1 MDGVG
6 ISIIERPRPLPGHDT
21 PNPTHHTYT
30 LKCEE
35 PAKVARNLT
44 RSFFAIG
51 HKRCNFNDRIS
62 MSEICAWELRA
73 TLLGNQ
79 PDWKPTH
86 ETTYQH
92 TRRRCD
98 GRRMDRRARAGF
110 ATRRR
115 AKRDRQVSRADGPSD
130 AQNNAEAAAP
140 VTGRDTRYGPLHPLR
155 GATPVTGRD
164 TRSEEVHCLRI
175 GCSAPNHKNKRGIC
189 ETTAETPARGPL
201 HPLRGRCTRY
211 GARHPI
217 RRGALPT
224 DRVRTQSQ
232 EQTRN
237 LRGDRRHAQGPGS
250 SRSRGLSTQRSAN
263 TPRRAVAAVRDG
275 DAGGGQAI
283 AQLVGARPVLG
294 GAGSSPLGQH
304 SPDQRVQRRVL
315 GGSRTGRTRADAGLS
330 ARARQYADR
339 DSPATRPCKTLR
351 KPLTNQV
358 AHSLVPACR
367 A

>member
-6 ISIIERPRPLPGHDT
+6 TPIIERPRPLPGHDT
-21 PNPTHHTYT
+21 PNPTQHPYT

-62 MSEICAWELRA
+62 MSEIWAWELRA
-73 TLLGNQ
+73 TLLGNRS
-79 PDWKPTH
+79 DWKPTH

-98 GRRMDRRARAGF
+98 GRRMDRRARASF

-130 AQNNAEAAAP
+130 ARNNAGAAAP
-140 VTGRDTRYGPLHPLR
+140 VTGRD
-155 GATPVTGRD
+155 
-164 TRSEEVHCLRI
+164 
-175 GCSAPNHKNKRGIC
+175 
-189 ETTAETPARGPL
+189 
-201 HPLRGRCTRY
+201 TRY

-237 LRGDRRHAQGPGS
+237 LRDDRRHAQGPGS

-275 DAGGGQAI
+275 DAGQAV

-304 SPDQRVQRRVL
+304 GPDQRVQRRVL
-315 GGSRTGRTRADAGLS
+315 GGSRTRSASADASLA

-358 AHSLVPACR
+358 ADSLVPACR

>member
-6 ISIIERPRPLPGHDT
+6 TPIIERPRPLHNHDT
-21 PNPTHHTYT
+21 PNPTQHPYT

-98 GRRMDRRARAGF
+98 GRQRVRRARASF

-130 AQNNAEAAAP
+130 ARNNARAAA
-140 VTGRDTRYGPLHPLR
+140 
-155 GATPVTGRD
+155 PVTGRD

-189 ETTAETPARGPL
+189 ETITDTHKAP
-201 HPLRGRCTRY
+201 
-211 GARHPI
+211 GARAPGASAAAQPTLHVAPSRPSATVTSAAA
-217 RRGALPT
+217 RR
-224 DRVRTQSQ
+224 
-232 EQTRN
+232 
-237 LRGDRRHAQGPGS
+237 
-250 SRSRGLSTQRSAN
+250 SRSS
-263 TPRRAVAAVRDG
+263 
-275 DAGGGQAI
+275 
-283 AQLVGARPVLG
+283 
-294 GAGSSPLGQH
+294 
-304 SPDQRVQRRVL
+304 
-315 GGSRTGRTRADAGLS
+315 S
-330 ARARQYADR
+330 ARAQSLAARAAARSDSTARTSASNAECSAAAAPDAPAPMPTWPRGLGNTLTGTARQ
-339 DSPATRPCKTLR
+339 
-351 KPLTNQV
+351 
-358 AHSLVPACR
+358 R
-367 A
+367 ARARR

>member
-6 ISIIERPRPLPGHDT
+6 TPIIERPRPLHNHDT
-21 PNPTHHTYT
+21 PNPTHHPYT

-73 TLLGNQ
+73 TLLGNRS
-79 PDWKPTH
+79 DWKPTH

-98 GRRMDRRARAGF
+98 GRRMVRRARASF

-115 AKRDRQVSRADGPSD
+115 AKRDRQFSRADGPSD
-130 AQNNAEAAAP
+130 GRNNAGAAAP
-140 VTGRDTRYGPLHPLR
+140 VTGH
-155 GATPVTGRD
+155 D

-189 ETTAETPARGPL
+189 ETTADTTRGPL
-201 HPLRGRCTRY
+201 
-211 GARHPI
+211 HPI

-224 DRVRTQSQ
+224 DRVQRTQSQ

-237 LRGDRRHAQGPGS
+237 LRDDRRHAQGPES

-275 DAGGGQAI
+275 DAGQAV

-304 SPDQRVQRRVL
+304 GPDQRVQRRVL
-315 GGSRTGRTRADAGLS
+315 GGSRTRSASADASLA

-358 AHSLVPACR
+358 ADSLVPACR

>member
-6 ISIIERPRPLPGHDT
+6 TPIIERPRPLHNHDT
-21 PNPTHHTYT
+21 PNPTQHPYT

-98 GRRMDRRARAGF
+98 GRQRVRRARASF

-130 AQNNAEAAAP
+130 ARNNARAAAP
-140 VTGRDTRYGPLHPLR
+140 VTGRDTR
-155 GATPVTGRD
+155 
-164 TRSEEVHCLRI
+164 SEGVHCLRI

-189 ETTAETPARGPL
+189 ETIADTHKAPRARAPGASAHSDQPTLHVAPSRPSATVTPAR
-201 HPLRGRCTRY
+201 R
-211 GARHPI
+211 
-217 RRGALPT
+217 
-224 DRVRTQSQ
+224 
-232 EQTRN
+232 
-237 LRGDRRHAQGPGS
+237 
-250 SRSRGLSTQRSAN
+250 SRSS
-263 TPRRAVAAVRDG
+263 
-275 DAGGGQAI
+275 
-283 AQLVGARPVLG
+283 
-294 GAGSSPLGQH
+294 
-304 SPDQRVQRRVL
+304 
-315 GGSRTGRTRADAGLS
+315 S
-330 ARARQYADR
+330 ARAQSLAARAAAR
-339 DSPATRPCKTLR
+339 SDSTARTSASNAECSAAAAPDAPAPM
-351 KPLTNQV
+351 
-358 AHSLVPACR
+358 PACPRGLGNTLTGTARQR
-367 A
+367 ARARR

>member
-6 ISIIERPRPLPGHDT
+6 TPIIERPRPLPGHDT
-21 PNPTHHTYT
+21 PNPTQHPYT

-98 GRRMDRRARAGF
+98 GRRMDRRARASF

-115 AKRDRQVSRADGPSD
+115 AKRDRQFSRADGPSD
-130 AQNNAEAAAP
+130 GRNNAGAAAP
-140 VTGRDTRYGPLHPLR
+140 VTGHDTRYGPLHPLR
-155 GATPVTGRD
+155 GAAPVT
-164 TRSEEVHCLRI
+164 
-175 GCSAPNHKNKRGIC
+175 
-189 ETTAETPARGPL
+189 
-201 HPLRGRCTRY
+201 GRCTRY

-224 DRVRTQSQ
+224 DRVQRTQSQ

-237 LRGDRRHAQGPGS
+237 LRDDRRHAQGPES

-263 TPRRAVAAVRDG
+263 TPRRAVAAVGDG
-275 DAGGGQAI
+275 DAGGGQAV

-304 SPDQRVQRRVL
+304 GPDQRVQRRVL
-315 GGSRTGRTRADAGLS
+315 GGSRTGRTRTDASLA

-339 DSPATRPCKTLR
+339 DSPATHPCKTLR
-351 KPLTNQV
+351 KPLANQV
-358 AHSLVPACR
+358 VHSLVPARR

>member
-6 ISIIERPRPLPGHDT
+6 TPIIERPRPLHNHDT
-21 PNPTHHTYT
+21 PNPTHHPYT

-73 TLLGNQ
+73 TLLGSQ

-98 GRRMDRRARAGF
+98 GRRMDRRARASF

-130 AQNNAEAAAP
+130 GRNNARAAAP
-140 VTGRDTRYGPLHPLR
+140 VTGHD
-155 GATPVTGRD
+155 
-164 TRSEEVHCLRI
+164 
-175 GCSAPNHKNKRGIC
+175 
-189 ETTAETPARGPL
+189 
-201 HPLRGRCTRY
+201 TRY

-224 DRVRTQSQ
+224 DRVQRTQSQ

-237 LRGDRRHAQGPGS
+237 LRDDRRHAQGPGS

-263 TPRRAVAAVRDG
+263 APRRAVAAVRDG
-275 DAGGGQAI
+275 DAGQAV

-304 SPDQRVQRRVL
+304 GPDQRVQRRVL
-315 GGSRTGRTRADAGLS
+315 GGGRTRRTRTDADLA
-330 ARARQYADR
+330 ARARQYTDR

-351 KPLTNQV
+351 KPLTNKV
-358 AHSLVPACR
+358 AHSLVPARR

>member
-6 ISIIERPRPLPGHDT
+6 ISIIERPRPLHNHDT
-21 PNPTHHTYT
+21 PNPTHHPYT

-73 TLLGNQ
+73 TLLGSQ

-98 GRRMDRRARAGF
+98 GRRMDRRARASF

-130 AQNNAEAAAP
+130 GRNNARAAAP
-140 VTGRDTRYGPLHPLR
+140 VTGHD
-155 GATPVTGRD
+155 
-164 TRSEEVHCLRI
+164 
-175 GCSAPNHKNKRGIC
+175 
-189 ETTAETPARGPL
+189 
-201 HPLRGRCTRY
+201 TRY

-224 DRVRTQSQ
+224 DRVQRTQSQ

-237 LRGDRRHAQGPGS
+237 LRDDRRHAQGPGS

-263 TPRRAVAAVRDG
+263 APRRAVAAVRDG
-275 DAGGGQAI
+275 DAGQAV

-304 SPDQRVQRRVL
+304 GPDQRVQRRVL
-315 GGSRTGRTRADAGLS
+315 GRSRTRRTRTDADLA
-330 ARARQYADR
+330 ARARQYTDR

-351 KPLTNQV
+351 KPLTNKV
-358 AHSLVPACR
+358 AHSLVPARR

>member
-6 ISIIERPRPLPGHDT
+6 TPIIERPRPLHNHDT
-21 PNPTHHTYT
+21 PNPTQHPYT

-98 GRRMDRRARAGF
+98 GRQMDRRARASF

-130 AQNNAEAAAP
+130 ARHNATAAA
-140 VTGRDTRYGPLHPLR
+140 
-155 GATPVTGRD
+155 PVTGRD

-175 GCSAPNHKNKRGIC
+175 GCAPNHKNKRGIC
-189 ETTAETPARGPL
+189 ETIADTHKAP
-201 HPLRGRCTRY
+201 
-211 GARHPI
+211 GARAPGASAHSDQPTLHVAPSRPSATVMPAAA
-217 RRGALPT
+217 RR
-224 DRVRTQSQ
+224 
-232 EQTRN
+232 
-237 LRGDRRHAQGPGS
+237 
-250 SRSRGLSTQRSAN
+250 SRSS
-263 TPRRAVAAVRDG
+263 
-275 DAGGGQAI
+275 
-283 AQLVGARPVLG
+283 
-294 GAGSSPLGQH
+294 
-304 SPDQRVQRRVL
+304 
-315 GGSRTGRTRADAGLS
+315 S
-330 ARARQYADR
+330 ARAQSLAARAAARSDSTARTSASNAECSAAAAPDAPAPMPTWPRGLGNTLTGTARQ
-339 DSPATRPCKTLR
+339 
-351 KPLTNQV
+351 
-358 AHSLVPACR
+358 R
-367 A
+367 ARARR

>member
-6 ISIIERPRPLPGHDT
+6 TPIIERPRPLHNHDT
-21 PNPTHHTYT
+21 PNPTHHPYT

-44 RSFFAIG
+44 RSFFEIG

-98 GRRMDRRARAGF
+98 GRRMVRRARASF

-115 AKRDRQVSRADGPSD
+115 AKRDRQFSRADGPSD
-130 AQNNAEAAAP
+130 GRNNARAAAP
-140 VTGRDTRYGPLHPLR
+140 VTGHD
-155 GATPVTGRD
+155 
-164 TRSEEVHCLRI
+164 
-175 GCSAPNHKNKRGIC
+175 
-189 ETTAETPARGPL
+189 
-201 HPLRGRCTRY
+201 TRY

-224 DRVRTQSQ
+224 DRVQRTQSQ

-237 LRGDRRHAQGPGS
+237 LRDDDRHNARAAAPVTGRDTRSEGVHCLRIGRSAPNHKNKRGICETNADTHKAPRARAPGAS
-250 SRSRGLSTQRSAN
+250 AHSDQPTLHVAPSRPSATVTSAAARRSRSS
-263 TPRRAVAAVRDG
+263 
-275 DAGGGQAI
+275 
-283 AQLVGARPVLG
+283 
-294 GAGSSPLGQH
+294 
-304 SPDQRVQRRVL
+304 
-315 GGSRTGRTRADAGLS
+315 S
-330 ARARQYADR
+330 ARAQSLAARAAARSDSTARTSASNASCSAAAAPDAPAPMPAWPRGLGNTLTGTARQR
-339 DSPATRPCKTLR
+339 
-351 KPLTNQV
+351 
-358 AHSLVPACR
+358 AHAR
-367 A
+367 R

>member
-6 ISIIERPRPLPGHDT
+6 TPIIGRPRPLPGPET
-21 PNPTHHTYT
+21 PNPTQHPYT

-35 PAKVARNLT
+35 SAKVARNLT

-73 TLLGNQ
+73 TLLGNRS
-79 PDWKPTH
+79 DWKPTH

-98 GRRMDRRARAGF
+98 GRRMVRRARASF

-115 AKRDRQVSRADGPSD
+115 AKRDRQFSRADGPSD
-130 AQNNAEAAAP
+130 GRNNARAAAP
-140 VTGRDTRYGPLHPLR
+140 VTGHD
-155 GATPVTGRD
+155 
-164 TRSEEVHCLRI
+164 
-175 GCSAPNHKNKRGIC
+175 
-189 ETTAETPARGPL
+189 
-201 HPLRGRCTRY
+201 TRY

-237 LRGDRRHAQGPGS
+237 LRDDGRHAQGPGS

-263 TPRRAVAAVRDG
+263 APRRAVAAVGDG
-275 DAGGGQAI
+275 DAGGGQAV
-283 AQLVGARPVLG
+283 AQLVGAR
-294 GAGSSPLGQH
+294 SSPLGQH
-304 SPDQRVQRRVL
+304 GPDQRVQRLVL
-315 GGSRTGRTRADAGLS
+315 GGSRTGRTRANASLA
-330 ARARQYADR
+330 ARTRQYADR

-358 AHSLVPACR
+358 AHSLVPARR

>member
-6 ISIIERPRPLPGHDT
+6 IPIIERPRPLHNHDT
-21 PNPTHHTYT
+21 PNPTHHPYT

-98 GRRMDRRARAGF
+98 GRRMDRRARASF

-130 AQNNAEAAAP
+130 ARNNATAA
-140 VTGRDTRYGPLHPLR
+140 TTRRPQQR
-155 GATPVTGRD
+155 
-164 TRSEEVHCLRI
+164 E
-175 GCSAPNHKNKRGIC
+175 
-189 ETTAETPARGPL
+189 
-201 HPLRGRCTRY
+201 GRCTRY

-224 DRVRTQSQ
+224 DRVQRTQSQ

-237 LRGDRRHAQGPGS
+237 LRDAGLAAALVGGGRAWPDNESTRRAKLAARTARGRATAHGRVKQPGPQPQLS
-250 SRSRGLSTQRSAN
+250 SSSAN
-263 TPRRAVAAVRDG
+263 TPRRAVAAVGYG
-275 DAGGGQAI
+275 DAGGSQAV
-283 AQLVGARPVLG
+283 AQLVGA
-294 GAGSSPLGQH
+294 
-304 SPDQRVQRRVL
+304 
-315 GGSRTGRTRADAGLS
+315 S
-330 ARARQYADR
+330 AFG
-339 DSPATRPCKTLR
+339 
-351 KPLTNQV
+351 
-358 AHSLVPACR
+358 
-367 A
+367 

>member
-21 PNPTHHTYT
+21 PNPTQHPYT

-73 TLLGNQ
+73 TLLGNRS
-79 PDWKPTH
+79 DWKPTH

-98 GRRMDRRARAGF
+98 GRRMVRRARASF

-115 AKRDRQVSRADGPSD
+115 AKRDRQVSRAGGPSD
-130 AQNNAEAAAP
+130 GRNNARAAAP
-140 VTGRDTRYGPLHPLR
+140 VTGHD
-155 GATPVTGRD
+155 
-164 TRSEEVHCLRI
+164 
-175 GCSAPNHKNKRGIC
+175 
-189 ETTAETPARGPL
+189 
-201 HPLRGRCTRY
+201 TRY

-224 DRVRTQSQ
+224 DRVQRTQPQ

-237 LRGDRRHAQGPGS
+237 LRDDDRHNATAATTRGPLHPL
-250 SRSRGLSTQRSAN
+250 RGT
-263 TPRRAVAAVRDG
+263 TPVTGHDTRY
-275 DAGGGQAI
+275 
-283 AQLVGARPVLG
+283 GARHPLR
-294 GAGSSPLGQH
+294 GATPDQKRCTAYGSGAAHPITRTNAESARRSPTRTRPRELALPGPQHIAISQH
-304 SPDQRVQRRVL
+304 STSRR
-315 GGSRTGRTRADAGLS
+315 RGRR
-330 ARARQYADR
+330 RR
-339 DSPATRPCKTLR
+339 
-351 KPLTNQV
+351 
-358 AHSLVPACR
+358 
-367 A
+367 

>member
-35 PAKVARNLT
+35 SAKVARNLT

-79 PDWKPTH
+79 SDWKPTH

-98 GRRMDRRARAGF
+98 GRRMARRARAGF

-130 AQNNAEAAAP
+130 ARNNATAA
-140 VTGRDTRYGPLHPLR
+140 TTRKPLHPLR
-155 GATPVTGRD
+155 GATPVT
-164 TRSEEVHCLRI
+164 
-175 GCSAPNHKNKRGIC
+175 
-189 ETTAETPARGPL
+189 
-201 HPLRGRCTRY
+201 GRCTRY

-224 DRVRTQSQ
+224 DRVQRTQSQ

-351 KPLTNQV
+351 KPLANQV
-358 AHSLVPACR
+358 VHSLVPARR

>member
-6 ISIIERPRPLPGHDT
+6 TPIIERPRPLHNHDT
-21 PNPTHHTYT
+21 PNPTHHPYT

-44 RSFFAIG
+44 RSFFEIG

-98 GRRMDRRARAGF
+98 GRQRVRRARASF

-130 AQNNAEAAAP
+130 ARNNAEAAA
-140 VTGRDTRYGPLHPLR
+140 
-155 GATPVTGRD
+155 PVTGRD

-189 ETTAETPARGPL
+189 ETIADTHKAP
-201 HPLRGRCTRY
+201 
-211 GARHPI
+211 GARAPGASAHSDQPTLHVAPSRPSATVMPAAA
-217 RRGALPT
+217 RR
-224 DRVRTQSQ
+224 
-232 EQTRN
+232 
-237 LRGDRRHAQGPGS
+237 
-250 SRSRGLSTQRSAN
+250 SRSS
-263 TPRRAVAAVRDG
+263 
-275 DAGGGQAI
+275 
-283 AQLVGARPVLG
+283 
-294 GAGSSPLGQH
+294 
-304 SPDQRVQRRVL
+304 
-315 GGSRTGRTRADAGLS
+315 S
-330 ARARQYADR
+330 ARAQSLAARAAARSDSTARTSASNAECSAAAAPDAPAPMPTWPRGLGNTLTGTARQ
-339 DSPATRPCKTLR
+339 
-351 KPLTNQV
+351 
-358 AHSLVPACR
+358 R
-367 A
+367 ARARR

>member
-6 ISIIERPRPLPGHDT
+6 TPIIERPRPLHNHDT
-21 PNPTHHTYT
+21 PNPTQHPST

-98 GRRMDRRARAGF
+98 GRQRVRRARASF

-130 AQNNAEAAAP
+130 ARNNARAAA
-140 VTGRDTRYGPLHPLR
+140 
-155 GATPVTGRD
+155 PVTGRD

-189 ETTAETPARGPL
+189 ETITDTHKAP
-201 HPLRGRCTRY
+201 
-211 GARHPI
+211 GARAPGASAAAQPTLHVAPSRPSATVTSAAA
-217 RRGALPT
+217 RR
-224 DRVRTQSQ
+224 
-232 EQTRN
+232 
-237 LRGDRRHAQGPGS
+237 
-250 SRSRGLSTQRSAN
+250 SRSS
-263 TPRRAVAAVRDG
+263 
-275 DAGGGQAI
+275 
-283 AQLVGARPVLG
+283 
-294 GAGSSPLGQH
+294 
-304 SPDQRVQRRVL
+304 
-315 GGSRTGRTRADAGLS
+315 S
-330 ARARQYADR
+330 ARAQSLAARAAAR
-339 DSPATRPCKTLR
+339 SDSTARTSASNAECSAAAAPDAPAPM
-351 KPLTNQV
+351 
-358 AHSLVPACR
+358 PACPRGLGNTLTGTARQR
-367 A
+367 ARARR